1 MRVWRAL
8 RWIGISLTAAILLF
22 LLSAWLGALI
32 PRNSDWSEPDPL
44 LEPTVAIMVGTN
56 GVHTEIVMPN
66 QTDIIDWLDLF
77 PIADIEA
84 PYRDYTHVSVS
95 FGERAFFLETETW
108 ADLNPV
114 IAARALA
121 GGDGILHVA
130 HYVRPA
136 PSESYRVVNLRKS
149 EYRALAETIAGQLV
163 TDHRATIEPGYS
175 RHDVFYDAHGTYSV
189 FRTCNQWTS
198 DQLAAAGIKTG
209 LWTPMS
215 GGVMQWVE
223 AADPN

>member
-8 RWIGISLTAAILLF
+8 RWTGIGLTAAILLF
-22 LLSAWLGALI
+22 LLSAWIGALI
-32 PRNSDWSEPDPL
+32 PRNSDWTEPDPL

-66 QTDIIDWLDLF
+66 QTDVIDWLKLF
-77 PIADIEA
+77 PIADIEV
-84 PYRDYTHVSVS
+84 PYGDYTHVSVS

-136 PSESYRVVNLRKS
+136 PSEDYRVVHLRPS
-149 EYRALAETIAGQLV
+149 EYRALANTIAGQLV
-163 TDHRATIEPGYS
+163 PDHRASIERGYS
-175 RHDVFYDAHGTYSV
+175 RHDVFYDVRGTYSV
-189 FRTCNQWTS
+189 FRTCNQWTA

-209 LWTPMS
+209 YWTPLS
-215 GGVMQWVE
+215 GGVMQWVDL
-223 AADPN
+223 ADTR